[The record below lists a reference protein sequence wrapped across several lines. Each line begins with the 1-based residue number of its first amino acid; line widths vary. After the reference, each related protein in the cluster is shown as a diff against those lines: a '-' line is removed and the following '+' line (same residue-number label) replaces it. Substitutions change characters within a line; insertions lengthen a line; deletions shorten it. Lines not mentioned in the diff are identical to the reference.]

1 MTTFTEVY
9 DATVANT
16 KRPELVALTK
26 TCVKLATM
34 RAHQVDFFLRDQ
46 IFQNVGY
53 TVDTANPLVTIN
65 ALASQLANKR
75 AVKLVQ
81 CLDTSSLLP
90 SENLGW
96 REYEDFWDKD
106 GELRSSVYTE
116 VGDSLVLRPAVQT
129 GLLKVLYYKNPVV
142 TEAAY
147 SSWIADDYV
156 DEIAMWAAGL
166 LWARTGFLE
175 QARVAQELHIN
186 TFKDLLVSSYLIGTV
201 N

>member
-16 KRPELVALTK
+16 KRPELVTLTK

-46 IFQNVGY
+46 VFQNLSY
-53 TVDTANPLVTIN
+53 TMDTTNPLVTIN

-75 AVKLVQ
+75 AITTLQ
-81 CLDTSSLLP
+81 CLDSSTLLP
-90 SENLGW
+90 SEMLEW
-96 REYEDFWDKD
+96 REYSDFWDKD

-129 GLLKVLYYKNPVV
+129 GVLKALYYKNPV
-142 TEAAY
+142 TSEAGY
-147 SSWIADDYV
+147 SSWIADEYV

-175 QARVAQELHIN
+175 QARVVQELHVN